1 MRDKGS
7 PYVLIQFC
15 QRPLSSRLVTIN
27 YDMLIILAIV
37 VLLGFWALRLMEQ
50 AFQSQEFSRMLAGTL
65 VAVAAGG
72 VLTCYFLMSDTL
84 QMLFH
89 LQAQPSS
96 PYSYSQDLLSD
107 LSWLD

>member
-1 MRDKGS
+1 
-7 PYVLIQFC
+7 
-15 QRPLSSRLVTIN
+15 
-27 YDMLIILAIV
+27 MLIILAIV

-84 QMLFH
+84 
-89 LQAQPSS
+89 ADVVSICKRS
-96 PYSYSQDLLSD
+96 PPPSYSQDLLSD
-107 LSWLD
+107 L